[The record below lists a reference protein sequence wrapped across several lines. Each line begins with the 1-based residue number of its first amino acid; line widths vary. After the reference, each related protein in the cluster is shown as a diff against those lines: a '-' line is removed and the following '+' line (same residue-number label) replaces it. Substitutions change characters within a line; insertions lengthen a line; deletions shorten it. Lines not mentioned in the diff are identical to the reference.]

1 MISGF
6 FSAISLASIGIFF
19 YLQDLWGYEETTST
33 LEWLPLLSLITFFV
47 AYSGGMANVP
57 FIIMGEMF
65 PTRFR
70 TLLGL
75 NFNYISSFQVWLN
88 IFKYFLTG
96 AISSWVN
103 LLSTFL
109 VVRMFPVLL
118 ESIGEA
124 GTFFLFTTCTF
135 FSIIFVY
142 FLLPETKGKT
152 LEDMEKLFTSSE

>member
-6 FSAISLASIGIFF
+6 FSAISLASMGIFF

-75 NFNYISSFQVWLN
+75 NFNYSSFQVRLN
-88 IFKYFLTG
+88 IFIFLILG

-118 ESIGEA
+118 GSIGEA

-135 FSIIFVY
+135 LSIIFVY